1 LKYRGGINIAV
12 LLQAQKEDFPMGS
25 LLSVAVAASMMLIG
39 LTGTA
44 FAGVTAVPE
53 PTTLAILAVGM
64 GGAAVAKYLKR
75 K

>member
-1 LKYRGGINIAV
+1 MRC
-12 LLQAQKEDFPMGS
+12 
-25 LLSVAVAASMMLIG
+25 LLSTVVAAASVFVG

-44 FAGVTAVPE
+44 FAGAAAVPE
-53 PTTLAILAVGM
+53 PTTLALLAVGF